1 MRVLQQLRNE
11 AHRFGI
17 TFHRNKRSNEF
28 IVNELSNINGVGD
41 KTIEVL
47 MRKFKSIKR
56 LRSSTKIEIADEIG
70 VSRAEKVWNYLNK
83 DLNNL

>member
-1 MRVLQQLRNE
+1 M
-11 AHRFGI
+11 
-17 TFHRNKRSNEF
+17 
-28 IVNELSNINGVGD
+28 NELSNINGVGD